1 MLEATQL
8 AELLERN
15 ELRIVFAESCT
26 AGLASARL
34 AAVPGI
40 SNWHCG
46 SAVTY
51 REATKIG
58 WLGVSDQTLA
68 SHSAESAETT
78 IEMATQVL
86 SKTPEADV
94 AAAITGHLGPKA
106 PPELDG
112 VAFVAVVRRG
122 EDPQM
127 GQVRRHRLESAERQS
142 RMDEA
147 ARLVLAEAV
156 RVISGQR

>member
-1 MLEATQL
+1 MTA
-8 AELLERN
+8 LLIDGV
-15 ELRIVFAESCT
+15 L
-26 AGLASARL
+26 
-34 AAVPGI
+34 
-40 SNWHCG
+40 
-46 SAVTY
+46 
-51 REATKIG
+51 REAADGRTFRNINPATEQSIG
-58 WLGVSDQTLA
+58 VAPDAGRV
-68 SHSAESAETT
+68 
-78 IEMATQVL
+78 
-86 SKTPEADV
+86 DV